1 MMMKGMRKK
10 NIAAS
15 LGVHVNTVDQRGKKY
30 EATGIFPESLFP
42 ESKRV
47 WSSSRPPILRGRS
60 PSGTVPAISRT
71 VRFLSFPISGDDR
84 PTNPLFPGRRTVD
97 RSKRKH
103 PPQLSPYSV
112 IGKMQY
118 FWVSQFPY
126 GGRQGPYKVLI
137 G

>member
-1 MMMKGMRKK
+1 MKGMRKK

-15 LGVHVNTVDQRGKKY
+15 LGVHVNTVDQRGRKY

-47 WSSSRPPILRGRS
+47 WSSSRPPIPRGRS
-60 PSGTVPAISRT
+60 PWGTVPAISRT

-84 PTNPLFPGRRTVD
+84 PTNPLFPGRRTVG

-103 PPQLSPYSV
+103 PPQRSPSPYSG
-112 IGKMQY
+112 IATFDWM
-118 FWVSQFPY
+118 SQFPY